1 MPNSDYIRD
10 FHAWANK
17 QAALLRAGQFA
28 AADIEHIAEEI
39 ESLGQTETRELANC
53 VGALQLYLLRSRY
66 QPKRRTTNW
75 QASIKLRRL
84 NLAKHLKD
92 NPSLKAKLPQAIG
105 DAYGWAV
112 AEIAEET
119 RLSESA
125 LPAKCPWSFEEM
137 MKGDFWPN

>member
-1 MPNSDYIRD
+1 MPNSDYVRD

-39 ESLGQTETRELANC
+39 ESLGRSETRELVNC

-66 QPKRRTTNW
+66 QPKRRSANW

-84 NLAKHLKD
+84 NLAKHLRD
-92 NPSLKAKLPQAIG
+92 NPSLKAKLPEAMT
-105 DAYGWAV
+105 DSYRWAA

-119 RLSESA
+119 RLAVSD
-125 LPAKCPWSFEEM
+125 LPEKCPWSFDEM
-137 MKGDFWPN
+137 MNGEVWPS